1 LEGIVE
7 RGINRDLPAKGGFHV
22 ELYNNQLTG
31 DDMTHM
37 GTPPGPVIGSGCPT
51 G

>member
-1 LEGIVE
+1 LDGIVE

-22 ELYNNQLTG
+22 ELYNNQL
-31 DDMTHM
+31 M
-37 GTPPGPVIGSGCPT
+37 GTPPDPVIGSDRPT